1 MIIVELRLIK
11 NGYQLDT
18 WINKFVNTIYRF
30 LMKKKFTRKER
41 SEGNEEI
48 EFDEFCE
55 GEGE

>member
-1 MIIVELRLIK
+1 MIIVELTLIK

-55 GEGE
+55 GE